1 MDIINLADNIARL
14 RRRRQITQEELADYL
29 GVTKAA
35 VSKWEN
41 RQTMP
46 DILLLPRLAGLFEV
60 TIDELVGYEAWLSWE
75 QIRCLYRELCEDFAS
90 QPFLEVM
97 ERVRSLVRRYYSCY
111 PFLVQVCML
120 YLNHFMLAQDGEER
134 ERMLREADVLCDRVL
149 QNCKDVGVCTEAVS
163 LKAILSLR
171 QGRARETIE
180 TLEPI
185 LQSRYIQG
193 QSGAVLAQA
202 YCMTGEP
209 EKAKIHVQ
217 IQQYMD
223 LLDLVGDAVSLLAL
237 YETEPERTREIM
249 DRAQKVIQAFG
260 LEELHPNLTAQYY
273 YQAALAQVL
282 ADEKEG
288 ALDMLRGFERCV
300 GILLDQEE
308 ILLHGDRYFDRIE
321 EWIGQLPL
329 GSMAPRDRA
338 FIRQNVLEA
347 LKHPAFETLKEM
359 RAFQELYRR
368 LSGG

>member
-1 MDIINLADNIARL
+1 MDTINLADNIARL
-14 RRRRQITQEELADYL
+14 RRRQQITQEELANYL

-46 DILLLPRLAGLFEV
+46 DILLLPQLASLFDV
-60 TIDELVGYEAWLSWE
+60 TIDELVGYEAWLSGE
-75 QIRCLYRELCEDFAS
+75 QIRRLYRELCEDFAS

-111 PFLVQVCML
+111 PFLVQICML
-120 YLNHFMLAQDGEER
+120 YLNHYMLAQDGAER
-134 ERMLREADVLCDRVL
+134 ERMLGEADALCDRVL

-163 LKAILSLR
+163 LKAIVNLR
-171 QGRARETIE
+171 QGHAREIIE
-180 TLEPI
+180 SLEPI
-185 LQSRYIQG
+185 LQGRYIQG
-193 QSGAVLAQA
+193 QNGAVLVQA
-202 YCMTGEP
+202 YCMTGQR
-209 EKAKIHVQ
+209 EKAKNHAQ

-223 LLDLVGDAVSLLAL
+223 LLGLVGDAVSLLTL
-237 YETEPERTREIM
+237 YEAEPGRTREIM
-249 DRAQKVIQAFG
+249 DRAQKVIQVFG
-260 LEELHPNLTAQYY
+260 LEELHPNLAAQYY

-282 ADEKEG
+282 AGEKEG
-288 ALDMLRGFERCV
+288 AFKMLRGFERCI

-321 EWIGQLPL
+321 EWIGQLSL

-347 LKHPAFETLKEM
+347 LSHPSFETLKEST
-359 RAFQELYRR
+359 AFQEMYRR